1 MAPPLVMLVDDHPD
15 GREMYAHFLGLSGFR
30 VLQAVDAA
38 SALALAAA
46 GPLPSIVVTDVRM
59 PGPVS
64 AAALCREFQRQG
76 VPVVVLTGLIPGR
89 EHAEMKAAG
98 CPAILMKPL
107 SPDDLIAQLLRLLP
121 QTPSS

>member
-1 MAPPLVMLVDDHPD
+1 MTPPLVMLVDDQPD
-15 GREMYAHFLGLSGFR
+15 GREMYAHFLRQSGFS
-30 VLQAVDAA
+30 VVQAVDGF
-38 SALALAAA
+38 SALALAAS

-64 AAALCREFQRQG
+64 AAALCQEFQKQG

-98 CPAILMKPL
+98 CPVILMKPL
-107 SPDDLIAQLLRLLP
+107 SPDDLIAEVLRLLR
-121 QTPSS
+121 QAPSS